1 MNMLILYYYFFLVL
15 VDKNGQYVPSREE
28 TEELERALEA
38 VDMDV
43 RSLERLSQTHLAHMS
58 LDPASLLAD
67 LPIPPYSSS

>member
-1 MNMLILYYYFFLVL
+1 MLNHYFFFQ

-43 RSLERLSQTHLAHMS
+43 RSLERLSQSHMANI

-67 LPIPPYSSS
+67 LPIPPFTSS

>member
-1 MNMLILYYYFFLVL
+1 MLYHYYSFL

-43 RSLERLSQTHLAHMS
+43 RSLERLSQSHMANI
-58 LDPASLLAD
+58 LDPATLLD
-67 LPIPPYSSS
+67 LPIPPFTSS